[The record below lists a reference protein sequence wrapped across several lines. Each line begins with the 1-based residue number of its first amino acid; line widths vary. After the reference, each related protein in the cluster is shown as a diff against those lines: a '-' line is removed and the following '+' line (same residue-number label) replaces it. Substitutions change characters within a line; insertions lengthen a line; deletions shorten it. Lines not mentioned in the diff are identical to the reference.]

1 MKTKETVMGIVMIL
15 IIAGGFFGLRAY
27 QKTKSRNDL
36 ATRILE
42 VGARSEVTPSSIE
55 ELRIAIAAYEKQI
68 EEHVKDAAQTGVYWK
83 ILATRLQDKG
93 LHIEA
98 LDALERALHY
108 YPQDEALHYQT
119 GISAGFAAKDSQ
131 NFSGNVEAL
140 RSQYY
145 ALSES
150 GFLRAIEL
158 DDRYLRPR
166 YSIAV
171 LYIFELDRP
180 ADAIPHLLKYLEIST
195 KDADAMFLLARA
207 YYMTG
212 NEDESLKYYE
222 RIIGITKDPKKRAEA
237 ENNRRIIMGQMYE

>member
-1 MKTKETVMGIVMIL
+1 MKAKEKMMALVLIL
-15 IIAGGFFGLRAY
+15 IVAGGFFALRTY

-42 VGARSEVTPSSIE
+42 IGARSEATPSSIE
-55 ELRIAIAAYEKQI
+55 DLRSAIAVHEKQI
-68 EEHVKDAAQTGVYWK
+68 EQHVKDAAQTGVYWK

-119 GISAGFAAKDSQ
+119 GISAGFAAKDTQ
-131 NFSGNVEAL
+131 NFSGDGDVR

-150 GFLRAIEL
+150 GFLRAIGI

-166 YSIAV
+166 YSLAV

-180 ADAIPHLLKYLEIST
+180 AEAIPHLLKYLEIST

-207 YYMTG
+207 YYMVG
-212 NEDESLKYYE
+212 NEEESLRYYE
-222 RIIGITKDPKKRAEA
+222 RIISTTKDPKRKAEA
-237 ENNRRIIMGQMYE
+237 ENNRRIITGQSL

>member
-1 MKTKETVMGIVMIL
+1 MKTKETMIGIVLIL
-15 IIAGGFFGLRAY
+15 IIAGGFFALRTY

-36 ATRILE
+36 VTRILE
-42 VGARSEVTPSSIE
+42 VGARSEATPSSIE
-55 ELRIAIAAYEKQI
+55 ELRSAIATYEKRI
-68 EEHVKDAAQTGVYWK
+68 EQHVKDAAQTGVYWK

-108 YPQDEALHYQT
+108 YPEDEALHYQT

-131 NFSGNVEAL
+131 NFRGDGDAL

-150 GFLRAIEL
+150 GFLRAIEI

-180 ADAIPHLLKYLEIST
+180 AEAIPHLQKYLEIST
-195 KDADAMFLLARA
+195 KDTDSMFLLARA
-207 YYMTG
+207 YYMVG
-212 NEDESLKYYE
+212 NEDESLRYYE

-237 ENNRRIIMGQMYE
+237 ENNRRVIMGQIYD